1 MNSAGHQDQPE
12 RSWVLS
18 FVVLFI
24 IIVGVLMIFLGTPS
38 PGPINIQIGSIAIT
52 TSSVGFALVAL
63 GVILGI
69 FARDRLKSL

>member
-1 MNSAGHQDQPE
+1 MNSAGHQEQPE
-12 RSWVLS
+12 QSWVLS
-18 FVVLFI
+18 LVVLFL
-24 IIVGVLMIFLGTPS
+24 IIVGVLMIFLGTAS
-38 PGPINIQIGSIAIT
+38 PGPINIQIGSITIT